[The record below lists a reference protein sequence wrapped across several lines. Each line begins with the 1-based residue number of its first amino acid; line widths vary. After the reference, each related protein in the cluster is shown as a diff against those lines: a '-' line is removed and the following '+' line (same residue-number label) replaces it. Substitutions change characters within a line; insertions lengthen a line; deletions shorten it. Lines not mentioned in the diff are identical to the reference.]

1 VEVVDMRNEVN
12 AGEQQLSCAMVTRGV
27 LTFQED
33 QQAGVE
39 PGFRYRGAGSSNVYR
54 KLSNIDVSLKIIIL
68 MLA

>member
-1 VEVVDMRNEVN
+1 
-12 AGEQQLSCAMVTRGV
+12 MVTRGV

-54 KLSNIDVSLKIIIL
+54 KLSNLDVSLKIIIL